1 MTVIMM
7 NVKYYIIS
15 MIIGSLITIGAF
27 VAIDYLTNDTR
38 DTISKDDALDKIDN
52 RGRDL
57 ESHNQQT
64 QTVIKNIDRYLDNNH
79 DWRKL

>member
-1 MTVIMM
+1 M
-7 NVKYYIIS
+7 NVKYYLIS
-15 MIIGSLITIGAF
+15 MIIGSLLTVGAF
-27 VAIDYLTNDTR
+27 VAIDYLTNDISG
-38 DTISKDDALDKIDN
+38 TISKDEAIDKIDS

-57 ESHNQQT
+57 DSHNQQT